1 MLFKRVPAKTW
12 DHATHVELWLEWI
25 DQTVPEKQQFLWN
38 MPGQQCCVCGNSRTK
53 DPRLSFHHFPN
64 ERMNLEMRA
73 VWLREF
79 GMREEHITTNS
90 RVCLRHF
97 TSGEVLK
104 SPAMTL
110 GKQFASPIKKGER
123 ASDSAIR
130 AIAQMFL
137 VNGSV
142 YSLESKLYV
151 CGVVPSFR
159 RDSLK

>member
-1 MLFKRVPAKTW
+1 
-12 DHATHVELWLEWI
+12 
-25 DQTVPEKQQFLWN
+25 
-38 MPGQQCCVCGNSRTK
+38 
-53 DPRLSFHHFPN
+53 
-64 ERMNLEMRA
+64 
-73 VWLREF
+73 
-79 GMREEHITTNS
+79 MREEHITTNS

-104 SPAMTL
+104 SPDMTL